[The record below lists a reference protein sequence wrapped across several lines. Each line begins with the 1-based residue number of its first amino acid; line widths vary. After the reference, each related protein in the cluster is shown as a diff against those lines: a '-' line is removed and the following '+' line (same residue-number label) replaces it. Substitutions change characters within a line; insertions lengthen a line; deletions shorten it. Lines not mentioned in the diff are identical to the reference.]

1 MLGLWIIIVSLF
13 AVYGMVQIIVKG
25 VYYSRS
31 RKSTAPICMQRMIG
45 LKNAEDSAEGLIRSL
60 AWTDVTEDMIVID
73 FGSTDETGE
82 ILRRLCMQYPAMR
95 VVKPDEYIAYI
106 ESLKQI

>member
-1 MLGLWIIIVSLF
+1 MLGLWIIIVSFF

-31 RKSTAPICMQRMIG
+31 RKSTAPICMHRMLG

-82 ILRRLCMQYPAMR
+82 ILRRLCMQYPALQ